1 MNVASLTA
9 AAPAADGTLRAA
21 LGRVFDLAIGLYLSG
36 KHGAR
41 GCFLIG
47 TAAVEAVQ
55 SPQVRAVLAAQLA
68 EIDDVFEARIA
79 HGRADERRP
88 VAAGP

>member
-9 AAPAADGTLRAA
+9 AAPAADGALRAA

-47 TAAVEAVQ
+47 TAAVEAV
-55 SPQVRAVLAAQLA
+55 
-68 EIDDVFEARIA
+68 
-79 HGRADERRP
+79 
-88 VAAGP
+88 